1 MNQVYKITNK
11 INDKVYVGITT
22 QGANRRWSEHLYRFN
37 SGERDHK
44 IYLAMK
50 KYGIDNVCSVGTYTT
65 FQLKAALKDIARQ
78 RNIEYATVNY
88 ISQLS

>member
-11 INDKVYVGITT
+11 INNKVYIGITT
-22 QGANRRWSEHLYRFN
+22 QGINRRWSEHLYRFN

-50 KYGIDNVCSVGTYTT
+50 KYGIENFELSVIDETDDSGK
-65 FQLKAALKDIARQ
+65 LSRLEIR
-78 RNIEYATVNY
+78 Y
-88 ISQLS
+88 I